1 MTDLVGDGSNPA
13 PLTKV
18 EKLQALWDD
27 PEYRIKM
34 QYRNMVA
41 ALDRKID
48 PQKFKRT
55 GIPNG
60 KTRKQADKLWAK
72 ARGYADRFIQIMT
85 DKGELPADEDFFLD
99 ADLEKHVIPN
109 TDEGMAKAGLREVFV
124 LAIGPS
130 EQKTKIAAL
139 NTLLAYTKSKP
150 ESKSKLTLSK
160 AEDFL
165 NEIAESD

>member
-1 MTDLVGDGSNPA
+1 MTDNVSERA
-13 PLTKV
+13 T
-18 EKLQALWDD
+18 ALSLAAKAAWQNED
-27 PEYRIKM
+27 YRIKM
-34 QYRNMVA
+34 KLRDMQLK
-41 ALDRKID
+41 LDRKID

-60 KTRKQADKLWAK
+60 KTRKQAEKLWAK

-85 DKGELPADEDFFLD
+85 DKGELPAEEDFYLD
-99 ADLEKHVIPN
+99 SELEKHVIPS
-109 TDEGMAKAGLREVFV
+109 TDEGKATAALREVFI

-130 EQKTKIAAL
+130 EQKVKIQAL
-139 NTLLAYTKSKP
+139 NTVLAYTKSKP

-165 NEIAESD
+165 DEIASD

>member
-1 MTDLVGDGSNPA
+1 MNEVSEGDKS
-13 PLTKV
+13 PLTRG
-18 EKLQALWDD
+18 EKLRKRWED
-27 PEYRIKM
+27 PDYRIKM
-34 QYRNMVA
+34 QLRDMQLK
-41 ALDRKID
+41 LDRKID

-60 KTRKQADKLWAK
+60 KTRKQAEKLWAK

-99 ADLEKHVIPN
+99 ADLEKHAIPN
-109 TDEGMAKAGLREVFV
+109 TEEGMAKAGLREVFI

-165 NEIAESD
+165 NEIAGDD

>member
-1 MTDLVGDGSNPA
+1 MTD
-13 PLTKV
+13 KV
-18 EKLQALWDD
+18 SEGASVLSLAAKAAWLDED
-27 PEYRIKM
+27 YRIKM
-34 QYRNMVA
+34 KLRDMQLK
-41 ALDRKID
+41 LDRKID

-60 KTRKQADKLWAK
+60 KNRKQAAKLWAK
-72 ARGYADRFIQIMT
+72 AGKFADRFIQIMT

-99 ADLEKHVIPN
+99 GDLEKHVIPN
-109 TDEGMAKAGLREVFV
+109 TEEGMAKAGLREVFI

-165 NEIAESD
+165 DEIANSD

>member
-1 MTDLVGDGSNPA
+1 MTDNVSERA
-13 PLTKV
+13 A
-18 EKLQALWDD
+18 ALSLAAKAAWQNED
-27 PEYRIKM
+27 YRIKM
-34 QYRNMVA
+34 KLRDMQLK
-41 ALDRKID
+41 LDRKID

-99 ADLEKHVIPN
+99 ADLEKHVIPG
-109 TDEGMAKAGLREVFV
+109 TDEGMAKAGLREVFI

-165 NEIAESD
+165 DEIANSD